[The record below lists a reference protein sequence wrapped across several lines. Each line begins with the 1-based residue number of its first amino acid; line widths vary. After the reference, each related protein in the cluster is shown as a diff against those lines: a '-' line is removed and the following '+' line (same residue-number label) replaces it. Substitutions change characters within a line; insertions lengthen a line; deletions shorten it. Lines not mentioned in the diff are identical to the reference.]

1 MDFVPGRTLREDR
14 TGGWAERLSGGAWA
28 RTARVLK
35 EHEGSRVFE
44 ANASGAGVV
53 VKVWP
58 IAGLR
63 RRVQLLTGTTRGH
76 RHWRGAERLARV
88 GVATARPLWL
98 ATARIDGLPV
108 VVLAMERVEG
118 GTLLSHLADGTMSE
132 GDAESL
138 AGAVG
143 EQVGAI
149 VRSGLFNRDHKPSN
163 LIVTGVGGAMP
174 SVAVVDCVAVRRSR
188 GRRLGPMARM
198 IASLLIEPAGVGS
211 PVPMRMVHVVFETA
225 VAAAFPLAS
234 DDIRRRLTW
243 VVVRLVGRRVA
254 AHGDPTPLHDPLA

>member
-1 MDFVPGRTLREDR
+1 MDFVPGRTFREDR
-14 TGGWAERLSGGAWA
+14 AGGWAERLSGGAWA

-44 ANASGAGVV
+44 ADAVGACVIVKAWPVEGV
-53 VKVWP
+53 
-58 IAGLR
+58 R
-63 RRVQLLTGTTRGH
+63 RRLQLLTATTRGH
-76 RHWRGAERLARV
+76 RHWQGAERLARA

-98 ATARIDGLPV
+98 ATARIDSRPV
-108 VVLAMERVEG
+108 VVLAMERLQG
-118 GTLLSHLADGTMSE
+118 KTLLAHLTDGTMSE
-132 GDAESL
+132 REAESL

-163 LIVTGVGGAMP
+163 LIVTGAVGSRP

-211 PVPMRMVHVVFETA
+211 PIPMRTVQVVFESA
-225 VAAAFPLAS
+225 VASAFPLAS
-234 DDIRRRLTW
+234 DDLRRRLTW
-243 VVVRLVGRRVA
+243 VVVRLVGKRVA
-254 AHGDPTPLHDPLA
+254 EHGDPTPLHDPLA